1 MNLKRGIFSV
11 VIVNIIF
18 ILKLKYGIIVF
29 YIILN
34 GLNIKICNVF
44 L

>member
-34 GLNIKICNVF
+34 GLNIKK
-44 L
+44 